1 MTVGNETENLRVR
14 LSALEIR
21 MASVE
26 ASLNNF
32 VGVAGT
38 RKTKKMSDVEKDEIK
53 KKLLKR
59 APYDKRKLEKL
70 NLKDLRMLASA
81 MEFNSFGIKRD
92 DLIKAILSK
101 QKK

>member
-1 MTVGNETENLRVR
+1 
-14 LSALEIR
+14 

-26 ASLNNF
+26 ASLNNYISA
-32 VGVAGT
+32 AGT
-38 RKTKKMSDVEKDEIK
+38 KLSKKMSDVEKDQIK

-59 APYDKRKLEKL
+59 VPYDKRKLEKL

-81 MEFNSFGIKRD
+81 IKINSFGIKRD
-92 DLIKAILSK
+92 DLIKVILSK

>member
-1 MTVGNETENLRVR
+1 MTMGNETENLKVR

-21 MASVE
+21 MASME
-26 ASLNNF
+26 ASLHNF
-32 VGVAGT
+32 AGVVGS
-38 RKTKKMSDVEKDEIK
+38 RKSKKMTDVEKDQIK

-59 APYDKRKLEKL
+59 GPYDKRKLEKL

-81 MEFNSFGIKRD
+81 IKINSFGIKRE
-92 DLIKAILSK
+92 DLIKVILSK

>member
-1 MTVGNETENLRVR
+1 MTMGNETENLKVR
-14 LSALEIR
+14 LSALEVR

-26 ASLNNF
+26 ALLNNYISA
-32 VGVAGT
+32 AGT
-38 RKTKKMSDVEKDEIK
+38 KLSKKMSDVEKDQIK

-59 APYDKRKLEKL
+59 VPYDKRNLEKL

-81 MEFNSFGIKRD
+81 IKINSFGIKRD
-92 DLIKAILSK
+92 DLIKVILSK

>member
-1 MTVGNETENLRVR
+1 MTAGNETENLKVR
-14 LSALEIR
+14 LSALEVR

-26 ASLNNF
+26 ALLNNYISS
-32 VGVAGT
+32 AGT
-38 RKTKKMSDVEKDEIK
+38 KSSKKMSDVEKDQIK

-59 APYDKRKLEKL
+59 VPYDKRNLEKL

-81 MEFNSFGIKRD
+81 IKINSFGIKRD
-92 DLIKAILSK
+92 DLIKVILSK